1 MQKTSESMSGT
12 LLGPAVDETLFFTSQ
27 LKLPDIK

>member
-1 MQKTSESMSGT
+1 MQKNNENMSGN
-12 LLGPAVDETLFFTSQ
+12 LLGPAVDESLFFTSQ